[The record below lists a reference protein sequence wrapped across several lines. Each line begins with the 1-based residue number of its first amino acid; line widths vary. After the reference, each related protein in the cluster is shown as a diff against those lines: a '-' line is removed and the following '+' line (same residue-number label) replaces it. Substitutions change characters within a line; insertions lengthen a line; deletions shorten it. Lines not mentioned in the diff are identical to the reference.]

1 MITLTLAIILG
12 ASCLL
17 YLVLLAKRLTSN
29 HPEARPRTPLSNDEL
44 SNVSY
49 EDIDMLKA
57 IPAKPTHQNYVIVGG
72 SGYLGTY
79 VSLSAY

>member
-1 MITLTLAIILG
+1 MIAITLGVLLG
-12 ASCLL
+12 ATCVL

-29 HPEARPRTPLSNDEL
+29 HPEAGPRAPFSDDEL

-57 IPAKPTHQNYVIVGG
+57 IPAEPTHHNYVIVGG